1 MEKHDGPK
9 KVQAVDSNLGE
20 DEQSLFILVPL
31 GTSVF
36 RDKDAVFL
44 QVQGSTSHMRVLTPA
59 SGEKEQFRESCYLFI
74 FDCAGTSL
82 LLWLFSRCGQWGL
95 TLQLQCVGF
104 LLRWLLLLGAR
115 TLECTG
121 SAVAVPGL

>member
-1 MEKHDGPK
+1 MMGQKRYKLWIVIWGK
-9 KVQAVDSNLGE
+9 MSKVCS
-20 DEQSLFILVPL
+20 FWFPL

-36 RDKDAVFL
+36 RDKDALFL

-82 LLWLFSRCGQWGL
+82 LLWLFSSCGQWGL
-95 TLQLQCVGF
+95 TLQLPCVGF